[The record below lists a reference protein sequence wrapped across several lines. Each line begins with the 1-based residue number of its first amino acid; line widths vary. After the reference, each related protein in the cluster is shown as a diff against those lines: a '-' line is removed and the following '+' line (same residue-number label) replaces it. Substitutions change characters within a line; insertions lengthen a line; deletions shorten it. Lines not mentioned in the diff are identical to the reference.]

1 MTRTTP
7 EQTKL
12 LICIAHPY
20 RQWCA
25 PPSYYARAQERWPE
39 MRVVNLADH
48 AAIEREIGDADIY
61 AGTSLRPQQFALAR
75 KLRWIQTPSA
85 GVNQLMYPELRSSG
99 VIVTNARGVHEQAMS
114 EHVLGMIIALA
125 RNFPAAVRCQAQHK
139 WAQEELGDKPHMP
152 RELGGQLVVAIGFG
166 SIGQGVARLA
176 RAVGMRVWA
185 VTRSGVVSPAD
196 AGEAGLAER
205 VFPAAQLEA
214 ALAAAD
220 YVVLAAPDTPETR
233 HIIGAKQLAVMKPT
247 AFLINVARGSLI
259 DEAALI
265 EALGRGQIAGAALD
279 VAATEPLP
287 ASSPLWDCEGVFLT
301 PHLGASSDR
310 LWEREGDLLLEN
322 LERWFSG
329 RPLLNQVDLVR
340 GY

>member
-12 LICIAHPY
+12 LICIAHAY

-25 PPSYYARAQERWPE
+25 PSSYFERAQKRWPA
-39 MRVVNLADH
+39 MRVVNLADYT
-48 AAIEREIGDADIY
+48 AIESEIGDADIF
-61 AGTSLRPQQFALAR
+61 AGSSLRPQQFAAAR
-75 KLRWIQTPSA
+75 KLKWIQTPSA
-85 GVNQLMYPELRSSG
+85 GVNQLMYPELRGSS
-99 VIVTNARGVHEQAMS
+99 VIVTNARGVHAQAMS

-125 RNFPAAVRCQAQHK
+125 RNFPAAMRRQAQHI
-139 WAQEELGDKPHMP
+139 WAQQELGDDPRMP
-152 RELGGQLVVAIGFG
+152 RELGRRLVVLVGFG
-166 SIGQGVARLA
+166 GVGRAIARLT

-185 VTRSGVVSPAD
+185 VTRSGAGD
-196 AGEAGLAER
+196 ASLAER
-205 VFPAAQLEA
+205 IFPGTRLDE

-220 YVVLAAPDTPETR
+220 FAVLAAPDTPETHR
-233 HIIGAKQLAVMKPT
+233 MIGARQLAAMKPT

-259 DEAALI
+259 DEAALLA
-265 EALGRGQIAGAALD
+265 ALGRGQIAAAALD
-279 VAATEPLP
+279 VTATEPLP
-287 ASSPLWDCEGVFLT
+287 ETSPLWDCENLFIT
-301 PHLGASSDR
+301 PHLSASSDR

-329 RPLLNQVDLVR
+329 RELLNPVDLAR